1 MMVSGSMRMLR
12 APASRSMG
20 AVRGL
25 HMTKVARGVQQPM
38 SEAQTAEYP
47 REGM

>member
-1 MMVSGSMRMLR
+1 MLR

-20 AVRGL
+20 TVRGI
-25 HMTKVARGVQQPM
+25 HMTKVVRGVQQPM

>member
-1 MMVSGSMRMLR
+1 MLR

-20 AVRGL
+20 TVRGI
-25 HMTKVARGVQQPM
+25 HMTKVVRGAPQPM